1 MLIINVPVKGKK
13 NPHKII
19 KVINMDKKGNCKTT
33 KIDAKDLK
41 KKLSEYAEEKE
52 RKTIND

>member
-13 NPHKII
+13 NPHII

-52 RKTIND
+52 Q

>member
-13 NPHKII
+13 NPHII